1 MIIRNREFSTC
12 KTKGLPRKHRVQN
25 LTRWVLFRM
34 TSKYGCSIKY
44 SPWQP
49 PGARAGAVGGG
60 DVREQGLKQI
70 RGTHGGRQLRLRS
83 VFDQVLC
90 CQEQLPLNRPRL

>member
-1 MIIRNREFSTC
+1 MVIRNRAVSC
-12 KTKGLPRKHRVQN
+12 KTKGLPRNHDT
-25 LTRWVLFRM
+25 LVLFRL
-34 TSKYGCSIKY
+34 TSKYGCST

-49 PGARAGAVGGG
+49 PGARAGAAGGG

-83 VFDQVLC
+83 AFDQVLC